1 MNRELLEKPFE
12 PEQIKQ
18 RKGTYGSMIDYVETH
33 AVIKRL
39 NDAFD
44 ANWSF
49 EIVSHEQLNTEV
61 IVLGK
66 LTADGVTKS
75 QFGSNR
81 ISTSKQGEVISIGD
95 DLKAAASDSLKKCA
109 SLMGVGLHLYGGD
122 RESAEQGEKEDMSQM
137 SKPKGDTVTKEQ
149 LAQIKELRTAIGWTP
164 KQLQDSTQRMFG
176 TKEVAKI
183 NQTMANALIA
193 YLNNKNNGGEEKG
206 SEY

>member
-18 RKGTYGSMIDYVETH
+18 RKGSYGSMIDYVETH

-39 NDAFD
+39 NEAFD

-49 EIVSHEQLNTEV
+49 EIVNHEQLNTEV

-81 ISTSKQGEVISIGD
+81 ISTTKQGEVINIGD
-95 DLKAAASDSLKKCA
+95 DLKAATSDSLKKCA
-109 SLMGVGLHLYGGD
+109 TLLGVGLHLYGGD
-122 RESAEQGEKEDMSQM
+122 REPAEQGEREDMSQM

-193 YLNNKNNGGEEKG
+193 YLNNKSNGGEGKE
-206 SEY
+206 SEF